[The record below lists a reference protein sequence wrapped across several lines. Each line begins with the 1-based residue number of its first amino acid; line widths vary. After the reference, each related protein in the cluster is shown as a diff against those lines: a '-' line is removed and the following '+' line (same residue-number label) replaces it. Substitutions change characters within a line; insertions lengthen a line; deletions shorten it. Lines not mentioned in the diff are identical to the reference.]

1 MSNSVQWWLYD
12 HFDVKLSKTNTIW
25 RYTLSDCKILLKR
38 NGSPVFI
45 MDQWQT
51 AFSEVFSSSY
61 PYPHW
66 ASMPFHTHRCLD
78 TLYHWNTFTFKLLL
92 CKYLFCFKDFFYIS
106 MVKYMLNLWQRLLV
120 QKWPSSWNCNQ
131 KMYVKKNC
139 AGGRH
144 WRRESKPVQ
153 PDCHGWWSDEAIW
166 GDIQVIFRWK
176 SGDIQVKIMI
186 TPVLSLCLFCGS
198 VYWRELFCAI
208 KKFYCTET
216 LPGKVSQIKNCKKT
230 LLKIQA

>member
-1 MSNSVQWWLYD
+1 MINEWRQVWSATDQNGVSNGSTSKPLDRRKPICQASGPFMSNSVQWWLYD

-131 KMYVKKNC
+131 KMYVC
-139 AGGRH
+139 
-144 WRRESKPVQ
+144 
-153 PDCHGWWSDEAIW
+153 
-166 GDIQVIFRWK
+166 
-176 SGDIQVKIMI
+176 
-186 TPVLSLCLFCGS
+186 
-198 VYWRELFCAI
+198 
-208 KKFYCTET
+208 
-216 LPGKVSQIKNCKKT
+216 
-230 LLKIQA
+230 